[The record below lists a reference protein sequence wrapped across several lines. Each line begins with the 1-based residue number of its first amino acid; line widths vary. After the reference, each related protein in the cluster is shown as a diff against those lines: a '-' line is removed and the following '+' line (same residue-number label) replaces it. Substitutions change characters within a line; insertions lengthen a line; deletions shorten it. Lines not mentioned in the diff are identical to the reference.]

1 MDVCLLSHLSKNLL
15 KQGKPPR
22 NIFSIREE
30 ENDVAAGCRLTFC
43 LSVQLDTIKL
53 RVPAANKPA
62 VQKADNGG

>member
-1 MDVCLLSHLSKNLL
+1 MLSCVTNLP
-15 KQGKPPR
+15 K
-22 NIFSIREE
+22 IFWEE

-53 RVPAANKPA
+53 KVPAANKPA